1 MSPPISLNPSY
12 VDSIPQ
18 FSQWSWHCLYYI
30 LDFMWKF
37 KRRPIVPTAL
47 NQLLVVELTWLGRTS
62 SPYSSSRV
70 CTSKQ
75 FLLNWIR
82 VMQSV
87 GSWISKYEHSYY
99 YFISWNSGFSRA
111 SFSWSR
117 KITEIEC
124 TYKYNSWQHIAAGGV
139 GLRESSLVGIPK
151 RRLYFVGARPKMAA
165 KRSTDGGRRW

>member
-12 VDSIPQ
+12 VYSIPQ

-47 NQLLVVELTWLGRTS
+47 NQLLSWLGWAAPPLRIHLLEYVPLNNS
-62 SPYSSSRV
+62 SWNG
-70 CTSKQ
+70 
-75 FLLNWIR
+75 FD
-82 VMQSV
+82 SV